1 MRLVV
6 TTEFTVLQRN
16 LKEWHER
23 PWRYVLRVLKERKKV
38 GSTATVSRT
47 VYSSYP
53 MLPFGTVSC
62 DNPSRLEITV
72 YSFITHHSNE

>member
-6 TTEFTVLQRN
+6 TAEFTVLQSN

-23 PWRYVLRVLKERKKV
+23 PWRYVLRVLKESNKV
-38 GSTATVSRT
+38 GSTATYTVLRT
-47 VYSSYP
+47 VYSSYS

-62 DNPSRLEITV
+62 DKVN
-72 YSFITHHSNE
+72 FIDK

>member
-6 TTEFTVLQRN
+6 TTEFTVLRRN

-23 PWRYVLRVLKERKKV
+23 PWKYVLRVLKERNKV

-47 VYSSYP
+47 VYYP
-53 MLPFGTVSC
+53 MLTFGTVSC

-72 YSFITHHSNE
+72 YSVITHHSNE